1 MIKLEVNFDLIDKA
15 YEAQGKYKV
24 RRWFREN
31 KIYNIFASFIPITHL
46 ALTLGGLESPEVALI
61 RTATSTSIN
70 YGIWAVLD
78 KTLETIRTKATGIS
92 PRHKA
97 WIELIVLTEVLRREM
112 NINTSVEDIMNAEVY
127 QKNYK
132 LATDG
137 RVGILRERF
146 IDLPITNALGNE
158 DVTSVKE
165 EHLIGSKKYV
175 LTLDK
180 PVEQK
185 EYKLAYNM

>member
-1 MIKLEVNFDLIDKA
+1 MVKLEVNFDLIDKA

-31 KIYNIFASFIPITHL
+31 KTYNIIASFIPITHL

-92 PRHKA
+92 PQLKA
-97 WIELIVLTEVLRREM
+97 MMELVIITEALNQIM
-112 NINTSVEDIMNAEVY
+112 NINTSVEGIMNAEVY

-137 RVGILRERF
+137 RVGVIRERF
-146 IDLPITNALGNE
+146 IDLPITNALGEE
-158 DVTSVKE
+158 DTTSVKE

>member
-1 MIKLEVNFDLIDKA
+1 MELVIIA
-15 YEAQGKYKV
+15 EALNQ
-24 RRWFREN
+24 
-31 KIYNIFASFIPITHL
+31 IM
-46 ALTLGGLESPEVALI
+46 
-61 RTATSTSIN
+61 
-70 YGIWAVLD
+70 D
-78 KTLETIRTKATGIS
+78 
-92 PRHKA
+92 
-97 WIELIVLTEVLRREM
+97 
-112 NINTSVEDIMNAEVY
+112 INTSVEGIMNAEVY

-185 EYKLAYNM
+185 DYKLAYNM